1 MTTGGGPDAAANGA
15 AQEDFDERSIDI
27 LVSLAKNGEID
38 PWDIDIVDVTDRFL
52 ARVAEL
58 EKLDLRVSSRTL
70 LFASMLLR
78 MKSDALEES
87 EPEDLYEEEPVEDD
101 LQACFPALQPKVR
114 RHAKRRV
121 TLSELIQELKK
132 ATKRKERSDVRRLVQ
147 VQVQEFDALAVAHS
161 EDIERQVKDM
171 KRELK
176 RRFALRD
183 QVLFSELIDDNTVEA
198 IVETYIPL
206 LFMATRRQIQLEQ
219 KELFGDLSITCKNL

>member
-1 MTTGGGPDAAANGA
+1 LTTGGSSDAATNGA
-15 AQEDFDERSIDI
+15 DFDERSIDI

-87 EPEDLYEEEPVEDD
+87 EPEDLNEEEPGEDD
-101 LQACFPALQPKVR
+101 LQACFPALKPKVR

-121 TLSELIQELKK
+121 TLSELIHELKK
-132 ATKRKERSDVRRLVQ
+132 ATKRKEKSDIRRLVPH
-147 VQVQEFDALAVAHS
+147 QVQEFDAFAVAHS

-171 KRELK
+171 KSELK
-176 RRFALRD
+176 RRFASRD
-183 QVLFSELIDDNTVEA
+183 KILFSELIVDNTVEA

>member
-1 MTTGGGPDAAANGA
+1 LTTGGIPDVAANGA

-27 LVSLAKNGEID
+27 LVSLAKNGDID

-58 EKLDLRVSSRTL
+58 EKLDLRISSRTL

-87 EPEDLYEEEPVEDD
+87 EPEDLYEEDQGEDGP
-101 LQACFPALQPKVR
+101 QACFPALKPKVR

-132 ATKRKERSDVRRLVQ
+132 ATKRKERSDVRRFVQ
-147 VQVQEFDALAVAHS
+147 LQAHDFDALAVAHS
-161 EDIERQVKDM
+161 EDIETHVKKM

-176 RRFALRD
+176 RRFASRD
-183 QVLFSELIDDNTVEA
+183 QVLFSELIVDNTVEA

-206 LFMATRRQIQLEQ
+206 LFMATRRQIKLEQ

>member
-1 MTTGGGPDAAANGA
+1 LTTGGSPDAAANDV

-27 LVSLAKNGEID
+27 LVSLAKSGEID

-87 EPEDLYEEEPVEDD
+87 EPEDLYEDEPIEDE
-101 LQACFPALQPKVR
+101 LQACFPALKSKVR

-132 ATKRKERSDVRRLVQ
+132 ATKRKERSDVRRSMQL
-147 VQVQEFDALAVAHS
+147 QVQEFDAVGVAHS
-161 EDIERQVKDM
+161 EDIERQVKHM

-183 QVLFSELIDDNTVEA
+183 QVLFSELIVDKTVEA

-219 KELFGDLSITCKNL
+219 KELFGDLSITSKDL

>member
-1 MTTGGGPDAAANGA
+1 MTSGGSPDAVNGA

-78 MKSDALEES
+78 MKSDALEET
-87 EPEDLYEEEPVEDD
+87 EPEDLYEEEPVDD
-101 LQACFPALQPKVR
+101 ELQACFPALKSKVR

-132 ATKRKERSDVRRLVQ
+132 ATKRKERSEVRRLVQ

-161 EDIERQVKDM
+161 EDIEGHVKKM

-176 RRFALRD
+176 RRFASHD
-183 QVLFSELIDDNTVEA
+183 QVLFSELIVENTVEA

-219 KELFGDLSITCKNL
+219 KELFGDLSITCKDL

>member
-1 MTTGGGPDAAANGA
+1 MTSGGSPDAAANGA

-87 EPEDLYEEEPVEDD
+87 EPEDL
-101 LQACFPALQPKVR
+101 VR
-114 RHAKRRV
+114 RR
-121 TLSELIQELKK
+121 T
-132 ATKRKERSDVRRLVQ
+132 
-147 VQVQEFDALAVAHS
+147 
-161 EDIERQVKDM
+161 
-171 KRELK
+171 
-176 RRFALRD
+176 
-183 QVLFSELIDDNTVEA
+183 
-198 IVETYIPL
+198 
-206 LFMATRRQIQLEQ
+206 
-219 KELFGDLSITCKNL
+219 G

>member
-87 EPEDLYEEEPVEDD
+87 EPKDLYEEEPVEDD
-101 LQACFPALQPKVR
+101 LPACFPALKPKVR

-132 ATKRKERSDVRRLVQ
+132 ATQRKERSEVRRLVQ

-183 QVLFSELIDDNTVEA
+183 QVLFSELIVDDTVEA